1 MGATQ
6 FPTFAFLVP
15 SSEPLTQVVTYNC
28 KFCRSTAWGCSGED
42 IYSQWFSSGSR
53 GGSRP
58 SCFAPLAYSLEPVTW
73 PSPVTTSLEAWQFG
87 PCSVMQFESVE
98 VQPVLSPK
106 LCLPIDLGLGYSHL
120 AWGWVRLPQTGGSGG
135 GLATP
140 KRPNN
145 FILFYFY
152 FFRVGPWRWFPNPPI
167 WGGGAHP

>member
-1 MGATQ
+1 
-6 FPTFAFLVP
+6 
-15 SSEPLTQVVTYNC
+15 
-28 KFCRSTAWGCSGED
+28 
-42 IYSQWFSSGSR
+42 
-53 GGSRP
+53 
-58 SCFAPLAYSLEPVTW
+58 VTW

-152 FFRVGPWRWFPNPPI
+152 FFTIPNPNHI
-167 WGGGAHP
+167 LKMKKHNVLCYGNDNDTKCWG